1 MNVKGVLK
9 YALPFLILKQY
20 NYNTMGKEK
29 NFGDKLGIAGFHKH
43 PENINK
49 KGRPEKIYTILKKT
63 GYNATDVKAAF
74 EELGFYSMADL
85 IKLKDDE
92 SKPVITR
99 IIANQFHLALIKD
112 DYHKVKEIM
121 EYVLGKPKQETDINV
136 NPDSKIV
143 FENVSKDVS

>member
-1 MNVKGVLK
+1 MAKGDFGGK
-9 YALPFLILKQY
+9 R
-20 NYNTMGKEK
+20 NT
-29 NFGDKLGIAGFHKH
+29 AGFDKN

-49 KGRPEKIYTILKKT
+49 KGRPEKIYTILKRT

-74 EELGFYSMADL
+74 EELGFYSMEDL

-92 SKPVITR
+92 TKPVITR
-99 IIANQFHLALIKD
+99 IVANQFHLALTKN
-112 DYHKVKEIM
+112 DYYKVKEIM

-143 FENVSKDVS
+143 FENVSDKFKP